1 LRRNSS
7 GAFVFCKHDLAGVT
21 SLGDD
26 GQEYN
31 AEQLVGTRI
40 EKRGTMLSTKANRW
54 SAVFAVLILLA
65 ATMSAKTRVDKR
77 AFGHAPDGTPVDLYS
92 LADGK
97 VEVRI
102 MTYGGI
108 VVSLRTPDR
117 NGKLDD
123 VVLGCDSVE
132 KYVAQTAH
140 FGGII
145 GRYANRIAHGSF
157 QLDGHTYSTPK
168 NDGDNTLH
176 GGIRSFDKVVW
187 VAREIPDG
195 IELTYVSKD
204 GDQGFPG
211 NLSMTVRYTLSGGTL
226 RMEYSAITDKD
237 TVLNLTNHSYFN
249 LAGQGKGDVL
259 GHVLKIDASRITPVD
274 ATLIPTGEL
283 KSVEGTPFDFRTPH
297 AIGER
302 IDADDPQIRL
312 GHGYDHNFVLDHA
325 PGQLAEAAEV
335 YEPTTGRIL
344 RVLTT
349 EPGMQ
354 LYTANFLD
362 GSITGKEGRVYKRR
376 YAFCLETEH
385 FPDSPNHPS
394 FPSTELQP
402 GQTFHSVTV
411 FEFSTGKR

>member
-1 LRRNSS
+1 
-7 GAFVFCKHDLAGVT
+7 
-21 SLGDD
+21 
-26 GQEYN
+26 
-31 AEQLVGTRI
+31 
-40 EKRGTMLSTKANRW
+40 MLSNKANRW
-54 SAVFAVLILLA
+54 FAVFAALMMLT
-65 ATMSAKTRVDKR
+65 ATMTAKTRVDKQ
-77 AFGHAPDGTPVDLYS
+77 AFGHTPEGTAVDLYS

-108 VVSLRTPDR
+108 IVSVRTPDR

-145 GRYANRIAHGSF
+145 GRYANRIAHGTF
-157 QLDGHTYSTPK
+157 QLDGKTYSVPK
-168 NDGDNTLH
+168 NDGDNALH
-176 GGIRSFDKVVW
+176 GGIRGFDKVVW
-187 VAREIPDG
+187 GAKQIQDG

-211 NLSMTVRYTLSGGTL
+211 NLSTTVRYTLSGGAL
-226 RMEYSAITDKD
+226 RIEYSATTDKD

-249 LAGQGKGDVL
+249 LKGQGKGDVL

-283 KSVEGTPFDFRTPH
+283 KSIGGTPFDFRTPH

-302 IDADDPQIRL
+302 IDADDPQLHL

-349 EPGMQ
+349 EPAVQ
-354 LYTANFLD
+354 FYTGNFLD
-362 GSITGKEGRVYKRR
+362 GSITGKEGRVYNRR
-376 YAFCLETEH
+376 FALCLETQH
-385 FPDSPNHPS
+385 FPDSPNHPT
-394 FPSTELQP
+394 FPSTELKP
-402 GQTFHSVTV
+402 GQEFHSVTV
-411 FEFSTGKR
+411 FQFSAGQR